1 MPSSDVAPTSSKEMA
16 GRASLEDRKE
26 PETSGNAPEPAV
38 MFPEREKLGAALAA
52 VRRLLREPG
61 LEAAVV
67 AVPPERIL
75 RDGLPYEWA
84 EVGVVL
90 NLGDMP
96 EEYDYLHNADDFAHA
111 LCVVP
116 EKVPA
121 TGLAVL
127 NADDPHVLKMA
138 DRAKGR
144 VILFSADY
152 HNESMRSHAD
162 RGEASVVLDGDE
174 IVVLRGR
181 ERIRLI
187 GGILGDAASE
197 GEPANVI
204 APQDREVFL
213 AFVAVLWGLGM
224 VNGEGGGLE
233 LSSWVRLF
241 LKNFF

>member
-1 MPSSDVAPTSSKEMA
+1 
-16 GRASLEDRKE
+16 
-26 PETSGNAPEPAV
+26 
-38 MFPEREKLGAALAA
+38 
-52 VRRLLREPG
+52 
-61 LEAAVV
+61 
-67 AVPPERIL
+67 PERIL

-90 NLGDMP
+90 GVGDMP
-96 EEYDYLHNADDFAHA
+96 QEYDYLHNADDFAHA

-116 EKVPA
+116 EKVLE

-127 NADDPHVLKMA
+127 NADDPHVLNMA

-144 VILFSADY
+144 VILFSANY
-152 HNESMRSHAD
+152 HNEAMRSHAD

-187 GGILGDAASE
+187 GGILGNGLAE
-197 GEPANVI
+197 GDPANAI
-204 APQDREVFL
+204 APQDRELLL
-213 AFVAVLWGLGM
+213 AFVAVLWGLGL

-233 LSSWVRLF
+233 LLSF
-241 LKNFF
+241 LELNHRGAGADISNSG